1 MGKRLKGWLI
11 RLLAAGLAGALLWYL
26 LPLLLAPV
34 SGALA
39 QAAAVCTGL
48 SFLSPA
54 TQQMVEQIN
63 DTENQEQALPMEE
76 TVSQPEAASA
86 PSETVQPVQD
96 TAQVLAAIADPAD
109 TTAQPAENTA
119 AVVQQTYREGSSSQ
133 YLALDSGWVR
143 NLSGLGTEE
152 ILSLS
157 RQELPFQIELNSD
170 QPQVL
175 IYHTHATEAYL
186 PTLRSWYGLSE
197 SFRSDQNEENMAA
210 VGEVLAQTLEQAGIK
225 VIHDTTQHDNPSYTG
240 AYDRSR
246 ETIRHYLEQYPSIKV
261 TLDVHRDA
269 ITRDDN
275 TVIAPTATVEGQQV
289 AQVMIISCADGNRI
303 PNFRQNFTFAAG
315 LQQQAAR
322 LYPDLMRP
330 ILFDQNRF
338 YNQDLTTGSLLLEF
352 GSHGN
357 TLAQAKRS
365 AVLVGK
371 SLIALWGGEGSS

>member
-11 RLLAAGLAGALLWYL
+11 RLLAVAAAGALLWYL
-26 LPLLLAPV
+26 LPLLLAPI
-34 SGALA
+34 SGTLA

-54 TQQMVEQIN
+54 AQQMVEQIN
-63 DTENQEQALPMEE
+63 DTENQEAAQPVEPAA
-76 TVSQPEAASA
+76 SQPEETEP
-86 PSETVQPVQD
+86 PSQDTVQPAQD
-96 TAQVLAAIADPAD
+96 TAQALAAIADPAD
-109 TTAQPAENTA
+109 PTAQPAENTA

-157 RQELPFQIELNSD
+157 RQELPFDIELNSD

-175 IYHTHATEAYL
+175 IYHTHATESYL
-186 PTLRSWYGLSE
+186 PTLRGWYGLNE
-197 SFRSDQNEENMAA
+197 SFRSDQNEENMVA
-210 VGEVLAQTLEQAGIK
+210 VGEVLTQTLEQAGIK

-246 ETIRHYLEQYPSIKV
+246 ETMRKYLEQYPSIKV

-289 AQVMIISCADGNRI
+289 AQVMIISCADGDRI

-315 LQQQAAR
+315 LQQQAAG

-365 AVLVGK
+365 AVLVGN
-371 SLIALWGGEGSS
+371 SLVALWTGEG

>member
-11 RLLAAGLAGALLWYL
+11 RLLAVMAAGALLWYL
-26 LPLLLAPV
+26 LPLLLAPI
-34 SGALA
+34 SGTLA

-63 DTENQEQALPMEE
+63 DTENQEQAQPLQSATSQPEE
-76 TVSQPEAASA
+76 TVSAQP
-86 PSETVQPVQD
+86 ETVQPAQD
-96 TAQVLAAIADPAD
+96 TAQALAAISDPAD
-109 TTAQPAENTA
+109 TSARPGENTA
-119 AVVQQTYREGSSSQ
+119 AVEQQTYREGSSSQ
-133 YLALDSGWVR
+133 YLAMDSGWVR

-152 ILSLS
+152 VLSLS
-157 RQELPFQIELNSD
+157 RQDLPFEIERNSD

-175 IYHTHATEAYL
+175 IYHTHATESYL
-186 PTLRSWYGLSE
+186 PTLRNWYGLEE
-197 SFRSDQNEENMAA
+197 SFRSDRNEENMVAM
-210 VGEVLAQTLEQAGIK
+210 GEVLAQTLEQAGIK

-246 ETIRHYLEQYPSIKV
+246 ETMRSYLEQYPSIKV

-269 ITRDDN
+269 ITRNDN
-275 TVIAPTATVEGQQV
+275 TIVAPTATVEGQQI
-289 AQVMIISCADGNRI
+289 AQVMIISCADGERI
-303 PNFRQNFTFAAG
+303 PNFRQNFTFAAA
-315 LQQQAAR
+315 LQQQAAQ

-365 AVLVGK
+365 AVLVAN
-371 SLIALWGGEGSS
+371 SLIALWTGRG